1 MMENKSKKKAKCD
14 GLICPTCKSANTKKH
29 YSGNKCKECKTVFWT
44 KDEGETANSVKPV
57 VGSASDELN
66 KEQEMDYWQHL
77 KNQCGGKSFDG
88 DVVWTKWACSWIY
101 ENLELMLRR
110 YVKGKV

>member
-1 MMENKSKKKAKCD
+1 MENKSKKKAKCD

-57 VGSASDELN
+57 ALLAGFSAHTLLHEAL
-66 KEQEMDYWQHL
+66 KEKLY
-77 KNQCGGKSFDG
+77 
-88 DVVWTKWACSWIY
+88 
-101 ENLELMLRR
+101 
-110 YVKGKV
+110 